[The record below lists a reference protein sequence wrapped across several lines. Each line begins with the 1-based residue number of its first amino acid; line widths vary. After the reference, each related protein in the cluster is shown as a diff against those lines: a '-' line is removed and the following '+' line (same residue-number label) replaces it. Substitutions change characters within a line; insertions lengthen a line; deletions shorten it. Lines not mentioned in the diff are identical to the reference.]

1 MNPKANPF
9 RLGIIGTG
17 IVAGLHLDAVDALP
31 DVSLVAVCD
40 VDAARAAEAA
50 KRFGATA
57 WQDYREMLTTERLD
71 GVIIT
76 SPHALHTEMA
86 LAAAK
91 AGVAI
96 LLEKPM
102 TTTLADA
109 DAIIAACARA
119 GVVLA
124 IGHVLRF
131 DPTTQA
137 AAAAIASGELGRPL
151 AILQRRSSDY
161 RAGTRP
167 GWFFDPVM
175 AGGGIAMN
183 VGPHGLDKI
192 QWLGGGPIVEVTGKA
207 WKRGG
212 LQIETDVIA
221 TARLASGVTA
231 SLTLTSAQI
240 PYVDETLITCEAG
253 SVRCSGSEGTLVS
266 NGGPEKLVAAPVD
279 LAVAFLAQL
288 ADFVDAVRTSRP
300 PLVGGA
306 YGRSVIAAI
315 LAIYESSATGKPVT
329 INAPKTEQSND

>member
-1 MNPKANPF
+1 MNTQTTPF

-17 IVAGLHLDAVDALP
+17 IVAGLHLDAATALAG
-31 DVSLVAVCD
+31 VELVAVCD
-40 VDAARAAEAA
+40 VDATRATKAAE
-50 KRFGATA
+50 RFGASA
-57 WQDYREMLTTERLD
+57 WQDYREMLATERLD

-76 SPHALHTEMA
+76 SPHALHAEMA
-86 LAAAK
+86 LAAA
-91 AGVAI
+91 AASVAI

-109 DAIIAACARA
+109 DAVIAACARA

-137 AAAAIASGELGRPL
+137 AAAAIASGKLGRPL
-151 AILQRRSSDY
+151 AILQRRSSNY
-161 RAGTRP
+161 RADSRP

-192 QWLGGGPIVEVTGKA
+192 QWLGGGPIVEVIA
-207 WKRGG
+207 NVWKRGG
-212 LQIETDVIA
+212 VDVETDVIA

-231 SLTLTSAQI
+231 SLNLTSAQI

-266 NGGPEKLVAAPVD
+266 DGGPEKLVAAPVD
-279 LAVAFLAQL
+279 LAAAFRAQL
-288 ADFVDAVRTSRP
+288 VDFVEAVQTSRP
-300 PLVGGA
+300 PLVGGD

-315 LAIYESSATGKPVT
+315 LAIYESSATGKPVA
-329 INAPKTEQSND
+329 IEASGTE